1 MNIFITG
8 AAGYV
13 GGSIAERLRDAGH
26 AVRGLVRRETQATDL
41 AARGITPV
49 PGDLD
54 DHALLMREARLADAV
69 INAASSDHRAAVE
82 ALLEALRGNRAA
94 ARAGTGASVERR

>member
-41 AARGITPV
+41 AEAPKRTKGAALDLNSRGGGPKD
-49 PGDLD
+49 GNLE
-54 DHALLMREARLADAV
+54 M
-69 INAASSDHRAAVE
+69 ASSEEPLTPAVSE
-82 ALLEALRGNRAA
+82 H
-94 ARAGTGASVERR
+94 VW